1 MKRIG
6 RRWTKIAEWVLVVL
20 AALWAF
26 FPFYWAFVNSI
37 KFPKDTFAMSWIP
50 FLQFQ
55 PTVENWATEVVG
67 RETQRALFNSTTIAI
82 SAATLALLLGTFA
95 AYALAR
101 FRFQHIKNENLTM
114 WFLSQRIMPP
124 AVVLIPFFLLL
135 STLRLRDTLSGL
147 ILVNTTFVLPF
158 AVVIMRQMFKDLPYE
173 LEEAALVDGCS
184 YFSAF
189 WRVALPLVLPGL
201 VSTWIICLAFTWND
215 MLMALALT
223 SKNAITMPV
232 VILSSEMSRGVQFWY
247 VGVRVL
253 LIMLVPTIL
262 AVAAQRYITRGLTFG
277 AIKG

>member
-1 MKRIG
+1 MKRTG
-6 RRWTKIAEWVLVVL
+6 VRWTKIVEWVLVVL

-26 FPFYWAFVNSI
+26 FPFYWAFINSI
-37 KFPKDTFAMSWIP
+37 KFPKDTFESSWIP

-55 PTVENWATEVVG
+55 PTADNWITEVGV
-67 RETQRALFNSTTIAI
+67 RETQHALFNSTVIAI
-82 SAATLALLLGTFA
+82 TAAVLATALGMFA
-95 AYALAR
+95 AYSLAR
-101 FRFQHIKNENLTM
+101 FRFHRMKNEDLTM

-135 STLRLRDTLSGL
+135 STLKLRDTQFGL
-147 ILVNTTFVLPF
+147 ILINTTFTLPF
-158 AVVIMRQMFKDLPYE
+158 AVVILRQMFKDLPLE

-201 VSTWIICLAFTWND
+201 ISTFIICLAFSWNE
-215 MLMALALT
+215 MIMALALT

-232 VILSSEMSRGVQFWY
+232 VILGSEHTRGVQFWY

-253 LIMLVPTIL
+253 LIMLVPTIV
-262 AVAAQRYITRGLTFG
+262 AVAAQRYIIRGLTFG